1 MDNQKIGR
9 YIADKRKS
17 KSLTQAELAARL
29 GVTDKAVSKWERGA
43 GCPDISLIK
52 ELAAAL
58 DITVGELLEG
68 EDEKFVME
76 DETEEKEEKEEKM
89 LLNAMNYAQTNMKVR
104 SHRVGKVLAELFDC
118 SLILACMICFIVDLA
133 ISRALTW
140 SLITASS
147 CLLAGVVITPFF
159 LLKKEKIFA
168 GLLTGSVL
176 LFPYLLFIEW
186 EANQLLGTDLH
197 WFWPLALPIT
207 LIWLCILWA
216 GAWIIMKTKPGV
228 FKAAGWYCIAFAFGS
243 AATVMISNSFANSDI
258 VENFWNMLINCS
270 ALLAAGV
277 ICLCISSI
285 RSR

>member
-1 MDNQKIGR
+1 M
-9 YIADKRKS
+9 
-17 KSLTQAELAARL
+17 
-29 GVTDKAVSKWERGA
+29 
-43 GCPDISLIK
+43 
-52 ELAAAL
+52 AAAL

-68 EDEKFVME
+68 EDEKSVME

-104 SHRVGKVLAELFDC
+104 SHRVGKILAELFDC

-186 EANQLLGTDLH
+186 ETNQLLGTDLH

-216 GAWIIMKTKPGV
+216 GAWIIMKTRPGV
-228 FKAAGWYCIAFAFGS
+228 FKAAGLYCIAFAFGS